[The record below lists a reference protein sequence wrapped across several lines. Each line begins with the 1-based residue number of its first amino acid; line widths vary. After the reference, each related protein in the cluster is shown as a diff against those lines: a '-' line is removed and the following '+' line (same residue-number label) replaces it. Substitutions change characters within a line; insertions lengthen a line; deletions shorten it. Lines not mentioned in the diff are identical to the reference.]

1 MGEHR
6 RRIGFQDRAIQ
17 QPALAELSD
26 AVANH
31 LWPKLPGVALRREG
45 LDASCPHSTGCEGSS
60 SRSIDHLKFHS
71 APCC

>member
-31 LWPKLPGVALRREG
+31 LWPKLSGVALRREG
-45 LDASCPHSTGCEGSS
+45 LDARART
-60 SRSIDHLKFHS
+60 RRVARDHRRE
-71 APCC
+71 A